1 MTNDTD
7 YQQHAMRHLHEL
19 QRRAEAIGA
28 TRDAEIQIYFSLLAH
43 DPKGW
48 ALAQVLSSLLDDF
61 EAEQRLA
68 PNWLAV
74 PPEQDDL
81 YPPTCP
87 PEFEIGTTTETG
99 IRIGLRIALDC
110 GSLVVTGITGGG
122 KTTVVQNTLVKIHQ
136 KLPNVAQLVFDIKGD
151 FTDVAAIFH
160 PKVRVFRIREEV
172 PLCLIKPPKG
182 VSRESWL
189 PRVATYLCEYRGLK
203 KSRHLLL
210 DVLRRLC
217 VHFGVDKDPTRP
229 WPSLFNVLDFLKSMR
244 GSRFGKEA
252 EYRASLINELQG
264 LLDDSGAVFDTCDG
278 VEVLD
283 HLLSPGGITVLQMET
298 LPDPAQ
304 QFIIA
309 LVVERIIASRVA
321 QNVHNVALEVL
332 VVLDEA
338 QLVLSRKADYES
350 ENGVAPLAVQLLR
363 GRETGVGFIVVPH
376 LLPDTSRAVLASA
389 KTMFV
394 VGGLTDVMSI
404 DIAANMMN
412 LPPKA
417 KTMIPR
423 LGRGQALVREV
434 GLGDYTDAF
443 LVDFD
448 KPILSKGAI
457 DESTRR
463 RLMSPKLTALPTQP
477 SKPLTD
483 YPSIMAELNMP
494 WNKPKPAASAKQTTS
509 QPLSQD
515 EIDLLQ
521 DCARHRDDWMKERR
535 VRLNVRDY
543 KRMQKH
549 AQSLEA
555 AGLVRVHDTRL
566 GRVTYTFIEVLD
578 AGWKMLGQIRP
589 PHYLGH
595 GGLVHT
601 VLIARVARYLAS
613 KKWANVQ
620 TEFPVGASRHA
631 VDVYGRS
638 PKTVPTAFEITLSTS
653 NVVSNALKTLSGNSA
668 IRELIFLC
676 PVQADCRKVETMIRK
691 DPLLSPF
698 RPQIQF
704 RRIDAFI

>member
-7 YQQHAMRHLHEL
+7 FQKHSMRRLHEL

-28 TRDAEIQIYFSLLAH
+28 TRDPEIQTYFSLLAH
-43 DPKGW
+43 DPKSW
-48 ALAQVLSSLLDDF
+48 ALAHVLSSLLDDF
-61 EAEQRLA
+61 EAEQRIS
-68 PNWLAV
+68 PNWLA
-74 PPEQDDL
+74 PPPQQDDL

-99 IRIGLRIALDC
+99 ARFGLRIALEC
-110 GSLVVTGITGGG
+110 GSTLVTGISGGG
-122 KTTVVQNTLVKIHQ
+122 KTSLVQQSLVEIHQ
-136 KLPNVAQLVFDIKGD
+136 KLTNVAQLVFDIKGD
-151 FTDVAAIFH
+151 FTGVASILH
-160 PKVRVFRIREEV
+160 PEVRVFRIREET

-182 VSRESWL
+182 VTRESWL
-189 PRVATYLCEYRGLK
+189 PRIATYLCEYRGLK

-217 VHFGVDKDPTRP
+217 VHFGVDTDPTRP
-229 WPSLFNVLDFLKSMR
+229 WPSLHNVLDFLKGVR
-244 GSRFGKEA
+244 CLRYGKDA

-264 LLDDSGAVFDTCDG
+264 LLNDSGVVFDTCDG

-283 HLLSPGGITVLQMET
+283 HLLAPGGITVLQMET
-298 LPDPAQ
+298 LPAPAQ

-309 LVVERIIASRVA
+309 LVVERIVASRVA
-321 QNVHNVALEVL
+321 RNVHNVALEVL

-338 QLVLSRKADYES
+338 QLVLSRKADFEA
-350 ENGVAPLAVQLLR
+350 ENGVAPLAMQLLR
-363 GRETGVGFIVVPH
+363 GRESGVGFIVVPH

-389 KTMFV
+389 KTMIV

-423 LGRGQALVREV
+423 LGRGQGLVREV
-434 GLGDYTDAF
+434 GLCDYTDAF

-448 KPILSKGAI
+448 KPKLSKGAI
-457 DESTRR
+457 DEATRR
-463 RLMSPKLTALPTQP
+463 RLMLTKLAALRTQP
-477 SKPLTD
+477 SRPLTD
-483 YPSIMAELNMP
+483 YPTIMAELNIP
-494 WNKPKPAASAKQTTS
+494 WNSPKPASTAKNTTS
-509 QPLSQD
+509 QSLSQE

-535 VRLNVRDY
+535 SRLNVRDY
-543 KRMQKH
+543 KRMQKN

-555 AGLVRVHDTRL
+555 AGLVRVHDIRL
-566 GRVTYTFIEVLD
+566 GRANYTFIEVMD
-578 AGWKMLGQIRP
+578 AGWKMLGWARP

-601 VLIARVARYLAS
+601 VLIARVARHLAS
-613 KKWANVQ
+613 KKWTNVQ
-620 TEFPVGASRHA
+620 TEFQVGPCRHA

-638 PKTVPTAFEITLSTS
+638 PKAVPTAFEITLSKS
-653 NVVSNALKTLSGNSA
+653 NVVSNALKTLSNNGG

-676 PVQADCRKVETMIRK
+676 PVQADCTKVETMIRNE
-691 DPLLSPF
+691 PLLTPL
-698 RPQIQF
+698 RPQIRF